1 MPQVRDLMV
10 SSVVTIGPGTGVV
23 DAAKRM
29 IQEEKG
35 PLPIV
40 EGERPV
46 AIVTDRDI
54 IAHVVA
60 EGRNPTSMTVDDIAS
75 HELVTIGPDQ
85 DINEARRLM
94 DEHQLD
100 RILVV
105 EDDRLV
111 GIISEADIRSD
122 EGPLSSLTGGT
133 TTTRQAAQTVQ
144 EGAEAAGQTV
154 EGGVRSTGQTVGGLL
169 GAATGA
175 VTDVT
180 AGAVGAAAEGTE
192 RAVEAVAFPI
202 EGYDE
207 MNVDE
212 ISARLNDLSVEELQL
227 VRDYEELN
235 KKRESLL
242 ERMDRKIRSA

>member
-10 SSVVTIGPGTGVV
+10 SSVVTIEPGTGVV

-29 IQEEKG
+29 IEEEKG

-60 EGRNPTSMTVDDIAS
+60 EGRDPRSMTVDGIAS
-75 HELVTIGPDQ
+75 HDLVTIGPEQ
-85 DINEARRLM
+85 DIDEARRLM
-94 DEHQLD
+94 DQHELD

-122 EGPLSSLTGGT
+122 EGPLSGITG
-133 TTTRQAAQTVQ
+133 
-144 EGAEAAGQTV
+144 
-154 EGGVRSTGQTVGGLL
+154 TVGGVTEPVSGVTDTVGGVTDTVSGTTDKLL
-169 GAATGA
+169 GG
-175 VTDVT
+175 
-180 AGAVGAAAEGTE
+180 EGK
-192 RAVEAVAFPI
+192 
-202 EGYDE
+202 
-207 MNVDE
+207 
-212 ISARLNDLSVEELQL
+212 EEQ
-227 VRDYEELN
+227 R
-235 KKRESLL
+235 
-242 ERMDRKIRSA
+242 

>member
-1 MPQVRDLMV
+1 MQPAVRSSEHVRRRVSGEQIGYDTHEASPVGKGGMRMPRVRDKMV
-10 SSVVTIGPGTGVV
+10 SSVVTIEPGTGVV

-60 EGRNPTSMTVDDIAS
+60 EGRDPTSMTVQDIAS
-75 HELVTIGPDQ
+75 HELVTIGPEQ
-85 DINEARRLM
+85 DIDEARRLM

-122 EGPLSSLTGGT
+122 EGPLGGATEPVSGVTDKVRET
-133 TTTRQAAQTVQ
+133 TDT
-144 EGAEAAGQTV
+144 
-154 EGGVRSTGQTVGGLL
+154 LL
-169 GAATGA
+169 GG
-175 VTDVT
+175 
-180 AGAVGAAAEGTE
+180 GGEKQ
-192 RAVEAVAFPI
+192 R
-202 EGYDE
+202 
-207 MNVDE
+207 
-212 ISARLNDLSVEELQL
+212 
-227 VRDYEELN
+227 
-235 KKRESLL
+235 
-242 ERMDRKIRSA
+242 

>member
-1 MPQVRDLMV
+1 MPQVRDRMV
-10 SSVVTIGPGTGVV
+10 SSVVTIEPGTGVV

-40 EGERPV
+40 EGERPI

-60 EGRNPTSMTVDDIAS
+60 EGRDPTKMTVDEIAS
-75 HELVTIGPDQ
+75 QDLVTIGPDQ
-85 DINEARRLM
+85 DIGEARRLM

-122 EGPLSSLTGGT
+122 EGPLRGVTDT
-133 TTTRQAAQTVQ
+133 AV
-144 EGAEAAGQTV
+144 
-154 EGGVRSTGQTVGGLL
+154 GGVTEPVSGVTDTVGGVTDTVRGTTDRLL
-169 GAATGA
+169 GRG
-175 VTDVT
+175 
-180 AGAVGAAAEGTE
+180 G
-192 RAVEAVAFPI
+192 
-202 EGYDE
+202 
-207 MNVDE
+207 
-212 ISARLNDLSVEELQL
+212 EEKQ
-227 VRDYEELN
+227 R
-235 KKRESLL
+235 
-242 ERMDRKIRSA
+242 